1 MAIVHPV
8 THKNIVTTHRL
19 VVIVIII
26 WLSSTAFHIA
36 YNMSTAAIIMA
47 TVSRAK
53 IWATPNASLAFSI
66 FSVSVKYF
74 VPIIVFAY
82 CYIGMAISLKRN
94 KVRHTNQQHRAIVFV
109 YSLY

>member
-36 YNMSTAAIIMA
+36 YNMSTAAIINGNCF
-47 TVSRAK
+47 TGRN
-53 IWATPNASLAFSI
+53 WATPHASLAFSI
-66 FSVSVKYF
+66 FSFTVKYF
-74 VPIIVFAY
+74 IPIAVFAF
-82 CYIGMAISLKRN
+82 CYISMAISLKRN
-94 KVRHTNQQHRAIVFV
+94 KVRHI
-109 YSLY
+109 